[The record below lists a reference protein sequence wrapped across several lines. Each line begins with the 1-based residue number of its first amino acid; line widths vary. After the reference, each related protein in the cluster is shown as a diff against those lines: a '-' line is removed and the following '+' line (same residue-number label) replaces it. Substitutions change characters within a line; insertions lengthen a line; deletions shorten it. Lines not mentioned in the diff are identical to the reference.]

1 MEAWVTLA
9 TNDAYRY
16 FQLLVI
22 YTMNFNYL
30 KILLLTEYIYAFT
43 SMGALTLAASLKRT
57 NTSRKLAVMVASEG
71 CLMVRCHPR

>member
-16 FQLLVI
+16 FQLLVTQI
-22 YTMNFNYL
+22 YD
-30 KILLLTEYIYAFT
+30 KISYPENSLTEYIYAFI

-57 NTSRKLAVMVASEG
+57 NTLRKLAVMVTSEG